1 MFALVNCIKLKS
13 GLGLGVSMS
22 WFIGL
27 VVFVLFVSFLRN
39 APIIG
44 PYFFKPIFDMIWF
57 AIAFMV
63 IASIVFVAI
72 AMAPEG
78 TIPES
83 VNLYIDDVFS
93 RMTDSSDISESDVEE
108 G

>member
-1 MFALVNCIKLKS
+1 
-13 GLGLGVSMS
+13 MS
-22 WFIGL
+22 WFIGFVL
-27 VVFVLFVSFLRN
+27 VVLFVSFLRN

-83 VNLYIDDVFS
+83 VTLYIDDVFS
-93 RMTDSSDISESDVEE
+93 RMTDTPETSDTILEE

>member
-1 MFALVNCIKLKS
+1 
-13 GLGLGVSMS
+13 MS
-22 WFIGL
+22 WFIGF
-27 VVFVLFVSFLRN
+27 VIVVLFVSFLRN

-57 AIAFMV
+57 MIAFAV
-63 IASIVFVAI
+63 IVSIIVVAV

-78 TIPES
+78 AIPES
-83 VNLYIDDVFS
+83 VNLYIDDVLS
-93 RMTDSSDISESDVEE
+93 QITDTPETSDTIFEE